1 MCNARLH
8 VACNPQDGDECS
20 ALSSGFFSLA
30 LRWSK
35 TLGLAYLYPLV
46 DHQLSGESAI
56 DLAKFHSKLNLTE
69 SIRLCKYFFHPKCNY
84 LDLSMIRCHL
94 GRLMGERKM
103 NIADVMRE
111 TGIKRTM
118 LTLMYKD
125 EVQRLDMDA
134 LDKLCR
140 LFACEVKD
148 LLEFDSSAP
157 QKEAE

>member
-1 MCNARLH
+1 
-8 VACNPQDGDECS
+8 
-20 ALSSGFFSLA
+20 
-30 LRWSK
+30 
-35 TLGLAYLYPLV
+35 
-46 DHQLSGESAI
+46 
-56 DLAKFHSKLNLTE
+56 
-69 SIRLCKYFFHPKCNY
+69 
-84 LDLSMIRCHL
+84 
-94 GRLMGERKM
+94 M